1 MLCGCPSHEEGKET
15 AMQIADILRTK
26 GDTVEIIAPDRPVS
40 VAVALLVQHRI
51 GALVVQAGDEV
62 VGIISERD
70 ILRLADKDAAR
81 LADIPVSRVM
91 TRELV
96 VGVPDDDIMY
106 VMEILTKNRIRHL
119 PIIAGGRLVGIVSIG
134 DVVNAVRSGL
144 EAENRYLR
152 EYVQGVFA

>member
-1 MLCGCPSHEEGKET
+1 
-15 AMQIADILRTK
+15 MQIADILRTK
-26 GDTVEIIAPDRPVS
+26 GRTVEVIEPDRPVS
-40 VAVALLVQHRI
+40 AAITLLVQHRI

-70 ILRLADKDAAR
+70 ILRLADRDSAR
-81 LADIPVSRVM
+81 LAEIPVSRVM

-96 VGVPDDDIMY
+96 VGVPDDDISY
-106 VMEILTKNRIRHL
+106 VMEILTKNRVRHL
-119 PIIAGGRLVGIVSIG
+119 PIISDNRLVGIVSIG

>member
-1 MLCGCPSHEEGKET
+1 ML
-15 AMQIADILRTK
+15 IADILRTK
-26 GDTVEIIAPDRPVS
+26 GDKVEIIAPDRPVS
-40 VAVALLVQHRI
+40 AAVALLVQHRI

-119 PIIAGGRLVGIVSIG
+119 PIVAGGRLVGIVSIG

>member
-1 MLCGCPSHEEGKET
+1 
-15 AMQIADILRTK
+15 MQIADILRTK
-26 GDTVEIIAPDRPVS
+26 GDAVYVVEPDRPVS
-40 VAVALLVQHRI
+40 AAIALLVQHRV
-51 GALVVQAGDEV
+51 GALVVQAGDEI

-70 ILRLADKDAAR
+70 ILRLADRDAER
-81 LADIPVSRVM
+81 LGEIPVARVM

-119 PIIAGGRLVGIVSIG
+119 PIVAEGRLVGIVSIG

>member
-1 MLCGCPSHEEGKET
+1 MLCGRLPHEERKET

-40 VAVALLVQHRI
+40 AAVALLVQHRI

-81 LADIPVSRVM
+81 LAEIPVSRVM

-119 PIIAGGRLVGIVSIG
+119 PIVAGGRLVGIVSIG

>member
-1 MLCGCPSHEEGKET
+1 
-15 AMQIADILRTK
+15 MQIADILRTK
-26 GDTVEIIAPDRPVS
+26 GDTVEIIAPDEPVS
-40 VAVALLVQHRI
+40 AAVALLVRHRI

-70 ILRLADKDAAR
+70 ILRLADRDAAR
-81 LADIPVSRVM
+81 LGDIPVARVM

-119 PIIAGGRLVGIVSIG
+119 PIVAGGRLVGIVSIG

>member
-1 MLCGCPSHEEGKET
+1 
-15 AMQIADILRTK
+15 MQIADILRTK
-26 GDTVEIIAPDRPVS
+26 GSTVEVIEPDRPVS
-40 VAVALLVQHRI
+40 AAITLLVQHRI

-70 ILRLADKDAAR
+70 ILRLADRDSAR
-81 LADIPVSRVM
+81 LAEIPVSRVM

-96 VGVPDDDIMY
+96 VGVPDDDISY
-106 VMEILTKNRIRHL
+106 VMEILTKNRVRHL
-119 PIIAGGRLVGIVSIG
+119 PIISDNRLVGIVSIG